1 MKFILPCIILASTV
15 QAFAPSTIPFHSGRQ
30 TLAFA
35 LHSTSTSTT
44 NNDKAIQDAMRLS
57 KEMGATSKEA
67 RVAWDIVEELN
78 ASDNSAAFAGGI
90 GDEDCLLGDDWAQPD
105 ECTDYVAGV
114 EAIAAAQ
121 DTRLELDTIIA
132 ASEKS
137 IAESIKPVSLASS
150 SSGGNDSAEVAS
162 GLLAALENAKKI
174 TAELGIT
181 SSEAKLAWEDV
192 EEIASSS
199 TAEATKKAL
208 DLDECE
214 VEKIEAC
221 VALEELDRVLNLDGK
236 K

>member
-1 MKFILPCIILASTV
+1 MCRTKS
-15 QAFAPSTIPFHSGRQ
+15 
-30 TLAFA
+30 
-35 LHSTSTSTT
+35 
-44 NNDKAIQDAMRLS
+44 LS
-57 KEMGATSKEA
+57 SPQS
-67 RVAWDIVEELN
+67 V
-78 ASDNSAAFAGGI
+78 AFAGAI
-90 GDEDCLLGDDWAQPD
+90 GDDDCLLGDDWAQPD
-105 ECTDYVAGV
+105 ECNDYAAGV
-114 EAIAAAQ
+114 AAIAAAQ
-121 DTRLELDTIIA
+121 DTRLELNTIIA

-137 IAESIKPVSLASS
+137 IAESVKPVSLSTS
-150 SSGGNDSAEVAS
+150 SSGADDSAEVTS

-199 TAEATKKAL
+199 TAAATKKAL